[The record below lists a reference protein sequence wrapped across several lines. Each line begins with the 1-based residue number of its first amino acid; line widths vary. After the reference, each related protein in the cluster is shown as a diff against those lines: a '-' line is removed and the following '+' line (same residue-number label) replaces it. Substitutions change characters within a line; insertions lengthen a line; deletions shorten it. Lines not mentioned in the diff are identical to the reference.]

1 MKPIDYRSVWWDEE
15 STPQRPQCAE
25 PTEFADRLMQAL
37 TRVAIGV
44 LLFPLIA
51 LVLGIVFGLLR

>member
-1 MKPIDYRSVWWDEE
+1 
-15 STPQRPQCAE
+15 
-25 PTEFADRLMQAL
+25 MQAL